1 MIARRR
7 YVYLS
12 IITLRFYIYSERERD
27 YYGIRNKNPGEK
39 TDITVI

>member
-12 IITLRFYIYSERERD
+12 IIISRFYIYSERERD
-27 YYGIRNKNPGEK
+27 YHKIRNKSPGGK
-39 TDITVI
+39 ANITAI